1 MPNKGGVDA
10 MLIWTIGAVILLALL
25 GSGAFAS
32 NNQVRRRNR
41 AQEAW
46 SGESGAEGALR
57 HGPIP
62 RVVAALNGI
71 RLPEHPLFKAGA
83 GGAAHGRSALRQRR

>member
-1 MPNKGGVDA
+1 

-32 NNQVRRRNR
+32 NNQVRGRNR

-46 SGESGAEGALR
+46 SADAGAEGAVR

-62 RVVAALNGI
+62 RVVAALKGI
-71 RLPEHPLFKAGA
+71 LLPEHALVKVGA
-83 GGAAHGRSALRQRR
+83 GGAAPGRSALKQRR